1 MRLASCIL
9 GLWLW
14 VNGLTLHAQPAA
26 YLQSNVSN
34 KWLMEFGYSNAIPTG
49 TFASEI
55 SRSGHGF
62 FLAVG
67 KQFGK
72 SPFSWGTRF
81 DFIRYGY
88 QTNRNSYINTHE
100 LIVERHQF
108 MMPALMFLR
117 FAPKR
122 GKIRPFADF
131 AAGTQLIVSRTNAIG
146 QQLIQQANKPGSFT
160 VQSDFYDFNV
170 STSVGAGFSFWLD
183 QLGAVD
189 YRLHAGGR
197 WLYGSR
203 AQYLGVQDLQISG
216 NQLIYAARE
225 SNISYFGLHIGVTA
239 IF

>member
-14 VNGLTLHAQPAA
+14 VNGLTLQAQPEV
-26 YLQSNVSN
+26 YLQSNQSN
-34 KWLMEFGYSNAIPTG
+34 KWLLEGGYSNAIPTG
-49 TFASEI
+49 TFASQI

-62 FLAVG
+62 FMAVG

-108 MMPALMFLR
+108 MMPALMFIR
-117 FAPKR
+117 YSPKR
-122 GKIRPFADF
+122 GKIRPFADL

-146 QQLIQQANKPGSFT
+146 QQLIQQTNKPGAFS
-160 VQSDFYDFNV
+160 VQSDFFDFNATA
-170 STSVGAGFSFWLD
+170 SIGTGFTFWLE
-183 QLGAVD
+183 QLGGVD
-189 YRLHAGGR
+189 YHLQFGGR

-203 AQYLGVQDLQISG
+203 VKYLGVQDLHISG

-225 SNISYFGLHIGVTA
+225 SNIGYFGLHIGVTA